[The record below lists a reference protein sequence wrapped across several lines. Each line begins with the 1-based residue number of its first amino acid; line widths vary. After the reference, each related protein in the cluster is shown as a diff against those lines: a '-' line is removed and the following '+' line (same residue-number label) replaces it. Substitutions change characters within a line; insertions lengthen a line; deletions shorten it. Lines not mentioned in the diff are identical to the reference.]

1 MLLSGNT
8 GSMSMGSKY
17 NCSVLWGAVSHMYIE
32 CDTAVVAAWPFF
44 AAYVG
49 VASSPFAGVAAAF
62 EVAAVVV
69 EVSAPAS

>member
-1 MLLSGNT
+1 M
-8 GSMSMGSKY
+8 
-17 NCSVLWGAVSHMYIE
+17 
-32 CDTAVVAAWPFF
+32 AAWPFF

-49 VASSPFAGVAAAF
+49 VASSPFAVGAAAF